1 MSVSSMSKSSL
12 FSQLRTNSPSPSP
25 LILSHS
31 PSSSMSFFYLLS
43 LPSIPVRQIN
53 LRCAENW
60 SWAPEP
66 ILFFSITTRKDEVL
80 SHDITKL
87 PRALLKCQNDWVLGR
102 RLREEGDC
110 CGSTL
115 SRPCWSCA
123 LGIRRLAL
131 DSLAGTKN
139 DLWLQ
144 DAQELWDS
152 DSEHES
158 VWAHGEPESCRGFC
172 EAGWVGRWQACFLWR
187 LLFSAQPMRGWEGRQ
202 VGLWLIG

>member
-66 ILFFSITTRKDEVL
+66 ILFFSITTRKDKVL

-87 PRALLKCQNDWVLGR
+87 PRALLKCQND
-102 RLREEGDC
+102 
-110 CGSTL
+110 
-115 SRPCWSCA
+115 
-123 LGIRRLAL
+123 
-131 DSLAGTKN
+131 
-139 DLWLQ
+139 
-144 DAQELWDS
+144 
-152 DSEHES
+152 
-158 VWAHGEPESCRGFC
+158 
-172 EAGWVGRWQACFLWR
+172 
-187 LLFSAQPMRGWEGRQ
+187 
-202 VGLWLIG
+202 